1 MTTTNNS
8 SIPYQN
14 DILNMNQF
22 WETCSQSLNKQKIEE
37 YAKLLNGNEAL
48 LRKFKENL
56 LQVLIY

>member
-1 MTTTNNS
+1 
-8 SIPYQN
+8 
-14 DILNMNQF
+14 MNQF

-56 LQVLIY
+56 LQVLTYYVDMALEVDFVS